1 MKKVTFLFALLL
13 SFSATTFLAAQTTT
27 NQVAYAAATSQQE
40 VVMNQV
46 TTTDPIQ
53 VEILT
58 NFKAT
63 KQQKKAIAK
72 INKYV
77 TPRVLGRAKYTAGL
91 AGKSVKAQINFDGKG
106 AIEAITIVEG
116 MGEKIDAKVTQLIK
130 EYDQKKSIGQ
140 AVGNAAA
147 IQLDVPLVSK
157 KYFVN

>member
-1 MKKVTFLFALLL
+1 MKKLTFLFALLL
-13 SFSATTFLAAQTTT
+13 SFSATFLAAQTATE
-27 NQVAYAAATSQQE
+27 QVAYAATSQQE
-40 VVMNQV
+40 TVMNQANS
-46 TTTDPIQ
+46 TAPIQ

-77 TPRVLGRAKYTAGL
+77 TPRILGRAKYTAGL

-130 EYDQKKSIGQ
+130 DYDQKKSIGQ
-140 AVGNAAA
+140 AVGNATA
-147 IQLDVPLVSK
+147 IQLNVPLVGK

>member
-1 MKKVTFLFALLL
+1 MKKLTFLFALLFTI
-13 SFSATTFLAAQTTT
+13 SGTQFLTAQTA
-27 NQVAYAAATSQQE
+27 QVAYAATSQQASS
-40 VVMNQV
+40 MNQKNA
-46 TTTDPIQ
+46 TNNDPKK

-77 TPRVLGRAKYTAGL
+77 TPRILGRITHTAGL
-91 AGKSVKAQINFDGKG
+91 VGKTVKAQINFTPNG

-116 MGEKIDAKVTQLIK
+116 MGKKIDAKVAQLIK
-130 EYDQKKSIGQ
+130 AYDEKKSIGE
-140 AVGNAAA
+140 AVGNATA
-147 IQLDVPLVSK
+147 IQLNIPLVGK

>member
-1 MKKVTFLFALLL
+1 MKKLTFLFALLL
-13 SFSATTFLAAQTTT
+13 SFATTTFLAAQTATE
-27 NQVAYAAATSQQE
+27 QVAYAATNPQE
-40 VVMNQV
+40 VVMNQ
-46 TTTDPIQ
+46 TNTTDPLQ

-77 TPRVLGRAKYTAGL
+77 TPRILGRVTHTAGL
-91 AGKSVKAQINFDGKG
+91 VGKTVKAQINFDANG
-106 AIEAITIVEG
+106 AIEAITIIDG

-130 EYDQKKSIGQ
+130 DYDQKKSIGQ
-140 AVGNAAA
+140 AVGNATA
-147 IQLDVPLVSK
+147 IQLNVPLVGK